1 MTTKGHCLCKKTTWE
16 YAGEQTWACY
26 CHCDACRRNCA
37 APVVAWLGVPLK
49 NFQWTGDVPKTY
61 ASSPGVFRHFCNTC
75 GTPMALEADHYED
88 GINLYAATLEEPSKF
103 KPSFHLNYE
112 SQLPWFALHDDL
124 TKYDGTLLEAPNDL
138 SDYK

>member
-49 NFQWTGDVPKTY
+49 ISNGQVMYP
-61 ASSPGVFRHFCNTC
+61 R
-75 GTPMALEADHYED
+75 PMQAPPACL
-88 GINLYAATLEEPSKF
+88 GIFAILVARLW
-103 KPSFHLNYE
+103 HLRR
-112 SQLPWFALHDDL
+112 
-124 TKYDGTLLEAPNDL
+124 TTMRVV
-138 SDYK
+138 